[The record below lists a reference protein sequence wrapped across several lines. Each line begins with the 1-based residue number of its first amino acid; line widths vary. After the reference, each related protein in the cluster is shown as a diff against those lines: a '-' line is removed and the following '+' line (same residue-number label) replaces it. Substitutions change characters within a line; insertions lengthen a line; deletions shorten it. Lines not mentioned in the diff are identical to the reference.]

1 MKELINSAMSIGE
14 QMLISGAEVHRV
26 EDSVRRI
33 CRARGAVRTDVF
45 IITSSMVL
53 TVHDAAGVAYTETRR
68 INSSGTDY
76 EALDKL
82 NALSR
87 KICSEPMTD
96 AEIRRELDKI
106 KNRKKYPIWME
117 LIAYAFIGSAF
128 TLFFGGTPIQ
138 ALVALF
144 IGAILKGVVFASEKF
159 VQNTVFSKFISSFI
173 LVSLSFLAVRCK
185 IVPRP
190 DEIIIGNIMLLIPGI
205 GFTNALRDLFMGDS
219 IAGSLRLLE
228 AVLSAAA
235 IAAGYFLIVFMT
247 GGVTI

>member
-82 NALSR
+82 NSLSR
-87 KICSEPMTD
+87 KICKEKLSYD
-96 AEIRRELDKI
+96 EIEREIDRI
-106 KNRKKYPIWME
+106 RYRKRYPLWVE
-117 LIAYAFIGSAF
+117 FIAYAFVGAAF
-128 TLFFGGTPIQ
+128 TLFFGGTLSQ

-144 IGAILKGVVFASEKF
+144 IGGCLRGTVYAAEKIAK
-159 VQNTVFSKFISSFI
+159 NTVFLKFISSFT
-173 LVSLSFLAVRCK
+173 LAALAHLSVSLV
-185 IVPRP
+185 IVCGP

-235 IAAGYFLIVFMT
+235 IAAGYVLLVFIT